1 MFSSGESAASIN
13 SMGGEPQRDLS
24 LKSFM
29 NTSIGESFDD
39 IKKIGGA
46 TALNSG
52 RRVKLLFGI
61 ERLYMTERTQEFSA
75 PP

>member
-46 TALNSG
+46 TA
-52 RRVKLLFGI
+52 
-61 ERLYMTERTQEFSA
+61 
-75 PP
+75 